1 MARTV
6 GIGHQDFE
14 TVRMKNTFYID
25 KTELIREWWENED
38 TVTLIARPRRFGK
51 TLNMSMLEKFF
62 SVEYAGRSELFES
75 LDVWKDEKY
84 RKLQGEYPVIFISFA
99 SIKENT
105 FEKAKESIYRI
116 LTDVYNKNQF
126 LLKSGLLEEEENRY
140 FMNISTDMS
149 ETNAT
154 ISLHKMSDF
163 LSRYYKQKV
172 IILLDEYDTP
182 MQEAYVNG
190 YWDKIVSFIRVLFNS
205 TFKTNPYLERAIMTG
220 ITRVSKESI
229 FSDLN
234 NLEVVTTTSE
244 KYADKFGFTEA
255 EVVQALEEYGLGD
268 RKAEVKQWYDGFI
281 FGSKKDI
288 YNPWSIINYL
298 DKKNVA
304 PYWANTSSNSLAGTV
319 IREGNVQI
327 KESFET
333 LLRGETIVT
342 ELDEQMV
349 YGQLDLDE
357 GAIWAFLVASG
368 NLKVK
373 RHWTDTSQFG
383 SWKQLYELELTNF
396 EVRVTFANIV
406 RGWFAQAA
414 GDYNAF
420 IKALLADDTEAMNA
434 YMNRVS
440 LRIFSTFDVGKK
452 PSDQSEPERFYH
464 GFVLGLMVELVDQYE
479 VKSNRE
485 SGFGRY
491 DVILKPRNIQ
501 KKAMILE
508 FKVFNSAREK
518 SLEETVENALH
529 QIKEKEYAAELL
541 EAGIAEENIRMYG
554 FAFEG
559 KRVLIDSAEMKN
571 INI

>member
-6 GIGHQDFE
+6 GIGHQDYE

-25 KTELIREWWENED
+25 KTSLIREWWENED
-38 TVTLIARPRRFGK
+38 AVTLIARPRRFGK

-62 SVEYAGRSELFES
+62 SVEYAGRSELFEG

-84 RKLQGEYPVIFISFA
+84 RELQGKYPVIFISFA
-99 SIKENT
+99 SVKENT
-105 FEKAKESIYRI
+105 FEQARESIYRI
-116 LTDVYNKNQF
+116 LIDVYNKNQF
-126 LLKSGLLEEEENRY
+126 LLKSGLLEEEEKRY

-149 ETNAT
+149 ETDAT

-205 TFKTNPYLERAIMTG
+205 TFETNPYLERAIMTG

-255 EVVQALEEYGLGD
+255 EVVQALDEYGLD
-268 RKAEVKQWYDGFI
+268 ERKAEVKQWYDGFT
-281 FGSKKDI
+281 FGNKKDI

-298 DKKNVA
+298 DKKKVA

-319 IREGNVQI
+319 IREGNVQT
-327 KESFET
+327 KEAFET
-333 LLRGETIVT
+333 LLRGDSIIT
-342 ELDEQMV
+342 ELDEQIV

-357 GAIWAFLVASG
+357 DAIWALLVASG
-368 NLKVK
+368 YLKVK
-373 RHWTDTSQFG
+373 RHWIDASQFG

-406 RGWFAQAA
+406 RGWFAQAS

-420 IKALLADDTEAMNA
+420 IKALLNDDTEAMNA

-440 LRIFSTFDVGKK
+440 QRIFSTFDVGKK
-452 PSDQSEPERFYH
+452 PSEQSEPERFYH
-464 GFVLGLMVELVDQYE
+464 GFVLGLMVELIDQYE

-491 DVILKPRNIQ
+491 DVVLKPRDIR

-508 FKVFNSAREK
+508 FKVFNPNK
-518 SLEETVENALH
+518 ETVLEDTVKNALK
-529 QIKEKEYAAELL
+529 QIKEKNYAAELL
-541 EAGIAEENIRMYG
+541 EAGIVKENIKMYG
-554 FAFEG
+554 FAFKG
-559 KRVLIDSAEMKN
+559 KKILICGE
-571 INI
+571 

>member
-25 KTELIREWWENED
+25 KTSLIREWWENED
-38 TVTLIARPRRFGK
+38 AVTLIARPRRFGK

-62 SVEYAGRSELFES
+62 SVEYAGRSELFEG

-84 RKLQGEYPVIFISFA
+84 RELQGKYPVIFISFA
-99 SIKENT
+99 SVKENT
-105 FEKAKESIYRI
+105 FEQARESIYRI
-116 LTDVYNKNQF
+116 LIDVYNKNQF
-126 LLKSGLLEEEENRY
+126 LLKSGLLEEEEKRY

-149 ETNAT
+149 ETDAT

-244 KYADKFGFTEA
+244 KYAEKFGFTEA
-255 EVVQALEEYGLGD
+255 EVVQALDEYGLD
-268 RKAEVKQWYDGFI
+268 ERKAEVRQWYDGFT
-281 FGSKKDI
+281 I

-298 DKKNVA
+298 DKKKVA

-319 IREGNVQI
+319 IREGNVQT
-327 KESFET
+327 KEAFET
-333 LLRGETIVT
+333 LLRGDSIIT
-342 ELDEQMV
+342 ELDEQIV

-357 GAIWAFLVASG
+357 DAIWALLVASG
-368 NLKVK
+368 YLKVK
-373 RHWTDTSQFG
+373 RHWIDASQFG

-406 RGWFAQAA
+406 RGWFAQAS

-420 IKALLADDTEAMNA
+420 IKALLNDDTEAMNA

-440 LRIFSTFDVGKK
+440 QRIFSTFDVGKK
-452 PSDQSEPERFYH
+452 PSEQSEPERFYH
-464 GFVLGLMVELVDQYE
+464 GFVLGLMVELIDQYE

-491 DVILKPRNIQ
+491 DVVLKPRDIR

-508 FKVFNSAREK
+508 FKVFNPNK
-518 SLEETVENALH
+518 ETVLEDTVKNALK
-529 QIKEKEYAAELL
+529 QIKEKNYAAELL
-541 EAGIAEENIRMYG
+541 EAGIVKENIKMYG
-554 FAFEG
+554 FAFKG
-559 KRVLIDSAEMKN
+559 KKILICGE
-571 INI
+571 

>member
-25 KTELIREWWENED
+25 KTSLIREWWENED
-38 TVTLIARPRRFGK
+38 AVTLIARPRRFGK

-62 SVEYAGRSELFES
+62 SVEYAGRSELFEG

-84 RKLQGEYPVIFISFA
+84 RELQGKYPVIFISFA
-99 SIKENT
+99 SVKENT
-105 FEKAKESIYRI
+105 FEQARESIYRI
-116 LTDVYNKNQF
+116 LIDVYNKNQF
-126 LLKSGLLEEEENRY
+126 LLKSGLLEEEEKRY

-149 ETNAT
+149 ETDAT

-255 EVVQALEEYGLGD
+255 EVVQALDEYGLD
-268 RKAEVKQWYDGFI
+268 ERKAEVKQWYDGFT
-281 FGSKKDI
+281 FGNKKDI

-298 DKKNVA
+298 DKKKVA

-319 IREGNVQI
+319 IREGNVQT
-327 KESFET
+327 KEAFET
-333 LLRGETIVT
+333 LLRGDSIIT
-342 ELDEQMV
+342 ELDEQIV

-357 GAIWAFLVASG
+357 DAIWALLVASG
-368 NLKVK
+368 YLKVK
-373 RHWTDTSQFG
+373 RHWIDASQFG

-406 RGWFAQAA
+406 RGWFAQAS

-420 IKALLADDTEAMNA
+420 IKALLNDDIEAMNA

-440 LRIFSTFDVGKK
+440 QRIFSTFDVGKK
-452 PSDQSEPERFYH
+452 PSEQSEPERFYH
-464 GFVLGLMVELVDQYE
+464 GFVLGLMVELIDQYE

-491 DVILKPRNIQ
+491 DVVLKPRDIR

-508 FKVFNSAREK
+508 FKVFNPNK
-518 SLEETVENALH
+518 ETVLEDTVKNALK
-529 QIKEKEYAAELL
+529 QIKEKNYAAELL
-541 EAGIAEENIRMYG
+541 EAGIVKENIKMYG
-554 FAFEG
+554 FAFKG
-559 KRVLIDSAEMKN
+559 KKILICGE
-571 INI
+571 

>member
-6 GIGHQDFE
+6 GIGHQDYE

-25 KTELIREWWENED
+25 KTSLIREWWENED
-38 TVTLIARPRRFGK
+38 AVTLIARPRRFGK

-62 SVEYAGRSELFES
+62 SVEYAGRSELFEG

-84 RKLQGEYPVIFISFA
+84 RELQGKYPVIFISFA
-99 SIKENT
+99 SVKENT
-105 FEKAKESIYRI
+105 FEQARESIYRI
-116 LTDVYNKNQF
+116 LIDVYNKNQF
-126 LLKSGLLEEEENRY
+126 LLKSGLLEEEEKRY

-149 ETNAT
+149 ETDAT

-255 EVVQALEEYGLGD
+255 EVVQALDEYGLD
-268 RKAEVKQWYDGFI
+268 ERKAEVKQWYDGFT
-281 FGSKKDI
+281 FGNKKDI

-298 DKKNVA
+298 DKKKVA

-319 IREGNVQI
+319 IREGNVQT
-327 KESFET
+327 KEAFET
-333 LLRGETIVT
+333 LLRGDSIIT
-342 ELDEQMV
+342 ELDEQIV

-357 GAIWAFLVASG
+357 DAIWALLVASG
-368 NLKVK
+368 YLKVK
-373 RHWTDTSQFG
+373 RHWIDASQFG

-406 RGWFAQAA
+406 RGWFAQAS

-420 IKALLADDTEAMNA
+420 IKALLNDDTEAMNA

-440 LRIFSTFDVGKK
+440 QRIFSTFDVGKK
-452 PSDQSEPERFYH
+452 PSEQSEPERFYH
-464 GFVLGLMVELVDQYE
+464 GFVLGLMIELIDQYE

-491 DVILKPRNIQ
+491 DVVLKPRDIR

-508 FKVFNSAREK
+508 FKVFNPNK
-518 SLEETVENALH
+518 ETVLEDTVKNALK
-529 QIKEKEYAAELL
+529 QIKEKNYAAELL
-541 EAGIAEENIRMYG
+541 EAGIVKENIKMYG
-554 FAFEG
+554 FAFKG
-559 KRVLIDSAEMKN
+559 KKILICGE
-571 INI
+571 

>member
-6 GIGHQDFE
+6 GIGHQDYE

-25 KTELIREWWENED
+25 KTSLIREWWENED
-38 TVTLIARPRRFGK
+38 AVTLIARPRRFGK

-62 SVEYAGRSELFES
+62 SVEYAGRSELFEG

-84 RKLQGEYPVIFISFA
+84 RELQGKYPVIFISFA
-99 SIKENT
+99 SVKENT
-105 FEKAKESIYRI
+105 FEQARESIYRI
-116 LTDVYNKNQF
+116 LIDVYNKNQF
-126 LLKSGLLEEEENRY
+126 LLKSGLLEEEEKRY

-149 ETNAT
+149 ETDAT

-255 EVVQALEEYGLGD
+255 EVVQALDEYGLD
-268 RKAEVKQWYDGFI
+268 ERKAEVKQWYDGFT
-281 FGSKKDI
+281 FGNKKDI

-298 DKKNVA
+298 DKKKVA

-319 IREGNVQI
+319 IREGNVQT
-327 KESFET
+327 KEAFET
-333 LLRGETIVT
+333 LLRGDSIIT
-342 ELDEQMV
+342 ELDE
-349 YGQLDLDE
+349 D
-357 GAIWAFLVASG
+357 AIWALLVASG
-368 NLKVK
+368 YLKVK
-373 RHWTDTSQFG
+373 RHWIDASQFG

-396 EVRVTFANIV
+396 EIRVTFANIV
-406 RGWFAQAA
+406 RGWFAQAS

-420 IKALLADDTEAMNA
+420 IKALLNDDTEAMNA

-440 LRIFSTFDVGKK
+440 QRIFSTFDVGKK
-452 PSDQSEPERFYH
+452 PSEQSEPERFYH
-464 GFVLGLMVELVDQYE
+464 GFVLGLMVELIDQYE

-491 DVILKPRNIQ
+491 DVVLKPRDIR

-508 FKVFNSAREK
+508 FKVFNPNK
-518 SLEETVENALH
+518 ETVLEDTVKNALK
-529 QIKEKEYAAELL
+529 QIKEKNYAAELL
-541 EAGIAEENIRMYG
+541 EAGIVKENIKMYG
-554 FAFEG
+554 FAFKG
-559 KRVLIDSAEMKN
+559 KKILICGE
-571 INI
+571 

>member
-6 GIGHQDFE
+6 GIGHQDYE

-25 KTELIREWWENED
+25 KTSLIREWWENED
-38 TVTLIARPRRFGK
+38 AVTLIARPRRFGK

-62 SVEYAGRSELFES
+62 SVEYAGRSELFEG

-84 RKLQGEYPVIFISFA
+84 RELQGKYPVIFISFA
-99 SIKENT
+99 SVKENT
-105 FEKAKESIYRI
+105 FEQARESIYRI
-116 LTDVYNKNQF
+116 LIDVYNKNQF
-126 LLKSGLLEEEENRY
+126 LLKSGLLEEEEKRY

-149 ETNAT
+149 ETDAT

-255 EVVQALEEYGLGD
+255 EVVQALDEYGLD
-268 RKAEVKQWYDGFI
+268 ERKAEVKQWYDGFT
-281 FGSKKDI
+281 FGNKKDI

-298 DKKNVA
+298 DKKKVA
-304 PYWANTSSNSLAGTV
+304 PYWANTSSNSLAGTA
-319 IREGNVQI
+319 IREGNVQT
-327 KESFET
+327 KEAFET
-333 LLRGETIVT
+333 LLRGDSIIT
-342 ELDEQMV
+342 ELDEQIV

-357 GAIWAFLVASG
+357 DAIWALLVASG
-368 NLKVK
+368 YLKVK
-373 RHWTDTSQFG
+373 RHWIDASQFG

-406 RGWFAQAA
+406 RGWFAQAS

-420 IKALLADDTEAMNA
+420 IKALLNDDTEAMNA

-440 LRIFSTFDVGKK
+440 QRIFSTFDVGKK
-452 PSDQSEPERFYH
+452 PSEQSEPERFYH
-464 GFVLGLMVELVDQYE
+464 GFVLGLMVELIDQYE
-479 VKSNRE
+479 VKSNHE

-491 DVILKPRNIQ
+491 DVVLKPRDIR

-508 FKVFNSAREK
+508 FKVFNPNK
-518 SLEETVENALH
+518 ETVLEDTVKNALK
-529 QIKEKEYAAELL
+529 QIKEKNYAAELL
-541 EAGIAEENIRMYG
+541 EAGIVKENIKMYG
-554 FAFEG
+554 FAFKG
-559 KRVLIDSAEMKN
+559 KKILICGE
-571 INI
+571 

>member
-6 GIGHQDFE
+6 GIGHQDYE

-25 KTELIREWWENED
+25 KTSLIREWWENED
-38 TVTLIARPRRFGK
+38 AVTLITRPRRFGK

-62 SVEYAGRSELFES
+62 SVEYAGRSELFEG

-84 RKLQGEYPVIFISFA
+84 RELQGKYPVIFISFA
-99 SIKENT
+99 SVKENT
-105 FEKAKESIYRI
+105 FEQARESIYRI
-116 LTDVYNKNQF
+116 LIDVYNKNQF
-126 LLKSGLLEEEENRY
+126 LLKSGLLEEEEKRY

-149 ETNAT
+149 ETDAT

-255 EVVQALEEYGLGD
+255 EVVQALDEYGLD
-268 RKAEVKQWYDGFI
+268 ERKAEVKQWYDGFT
-281 FGSKKDI
+281 FGNKKDI

-298 DKKNVA
+298 DKKKVA

-319 IREGNVQI
+319 IREGNVQT
-327 KESFET
+327 KEAFET
-333 LLRGETIVT
+333 LLRGDSIIT
-342 ELDEQMV
+342 ELDEQIV

-357 GAIWAFLVASG
+357 DAIWALLVASG
-368 NLKVK
+368 YLKVK
-373 RHWTDTSQFG
+373 RHWIDASQFG

-406 RGWFAQAA
+406 RGWFAQAS

-420 IKALLADDTEAMNA
+420 IKALLNDDTEAMNA

-440 LRIFSTFDVGKK
+440 QRIFSTFDVGKK
-452 PSDQSEPERFYH
+452 PSEQSEPERFYH
-464 GFVLGLMVELVDQYE
+464 GFVLGLMVELIDQYE

-491 DVILKPRNIQ
+491 DVVLKPRDIR

-508 FKVFNSAREK
+508 FKVFNPNK
-518 SLEETVENALH
+518 ETVLEDTVKNALK
-529 QIKEKEYAAELL
+529 QIKEKNYAAELL
-541 EAGIAEENIRMYG
+541 EAGIVKENIKMYG
-554 FAFEG
+554 FAFKG
-559 KRVLIDSAEMKN
+559 KKILICGE
-571 INI
+571 

>member
-25 KTELIREWWENED
+25 KTSLIREWWENED
-38 TVTLIARPRRFGK
+38 AVTLIARPRRFGK

-62 SVEYAGRSELFES
+62 SVEYAGRLELFEG

-84 RKLQGEYPVIFISFA
+84 RELQGKYPVIFISFA
-99 SIKENT
+99 SVKENT
-105 FEKAKESIYRI
+105 FEQARESIYRI
-116 LTDVYNKNQF
+116 LIDVYNKNQF
-126 LLKSGLLEEEENRY
+126 LLKSGLLEEEEKRY

-149 ETNAT
+149 ETDAT

-255 EVVQALEEYGLGD
+255 EVVQALDEYGLD
-268 RKAEVKQWYDGFI
+268 ERIAEVKQWYDGFT
-281 FGSKKDI
+281 FGNKKDI

-298 DKKNVA
+298 DKKKVA
-304 PYWANTSSNSLAGTV
+304 LYWANTSSNSLAGTV
-319 IREGNVQI
+319 IREGNVQT
-327 KESFET
+327 KEAFET
-333 LLRGETIVT
+333 LLRGDSIIT
-342 ELDEQMV
+342 ELDEQIV

-357 GAIWAFLVASG
+357 DAIWALLVAG
-368 NLKVK
+368 GYLKVK
-373 RHWTDTSQFG
+373 RHWIDASQFG

-406 RGWFAQAA
+406 RGWFAQAS

-420 IKALLADDTEAMNA
+420 IKALLNDDTEAMNA

-440 LRIFSTFDVGKK
+440 QRIFSTFDVGKK
-452 PSDQSEPERFYH
+452 TSEQSEPERFYH
-464 GFVLGLMVELVDQYE
+464 GFVLGLMVELIDQYE

-491 DVILKPRNIQ
+491 DVVLKPRDIR

-508 FKVFNSAREK
+508 FKVFNPNK
-518 SLEETVENALH
+518 ETVLEDTVKNALK
-529 QIKEKEYAAELL
+529 QIKEKNYAAELL
-541 EAGIAEENIRMYG
+541 EAGIVKENIKMYG
-554 FAFEG
+554 FAFKG
-559 KRVLIDSAEMKN
+559 KKILICGE
-571 INI
+571 

>member
-25 KTELIREWWENED
+25 KTSLIREWWENED
-38 TVTLIARPRRFGK
+38 AVTLIARPRRFGK

-62 SVEYAGRSELFES
+62 SVEYAGRSELFEG

-84 RKLQGEYPVIFISFA
+84 RELQGKYPVIFISFA
-99 SIKENT
+99 SVKENT
-105 FEKAKESIYRI
+105 FEQARESIYRI
-116 LTDVYNKNQF
+116 LIDVYNKNQF
-126 LLKSGLLEEEENRY
+126 LLKSGLLEEEEKRY

-149 ETNAT
+149 ETDAT

-244 KYADKFGFTEA
+244 KYAEKFGFTEA
-255 EVVQALEEYGLGD
+255 EVVQALDDYGLD
-268 RKAEVKQWYDGFI
+268 ERKAEVRQWYDGFT
-281 FGSKKDI
+281 FGNKKDI

-298 DKKNVA
+298 DKKKVA

-319 IREGNVQI
+319 IREGNVQT
-327 KESFET
+327 KEAFET
-333 LLRGETIVT
+333 LLRGDSIIT
-342 ELDEQMV
+342 ELDEQIV

-357 GAIWAFLVASG
+357 DAIWALLVASG
-368 NLKVK
+368 YLKVK
-373 RHWTDTSQFG
+373 RHWIDASQFG

-406 RGWFAQAA
+406 RGWFAQAS

-420 IKALLADDTEAMNA
+420 IKALLNDDTEAMNA

-440 LRIFSTFDVGKK
+440 QRIFSTFDVGKK
-452 PSDQSEPERFYH
+452 PSEQSEPERFYH
-464 GFVLGLMVELVDQYE
+464 GFVLGLMVELIDQYE

-491 DVILKPRNIQ
+491 DVVLKPRDIR

-508 FKVFNSAREK
+508 FKVFNPNK
-518 SLEETVENALH
+518 ETVLEDTVKNALK
-529 QIKEKEYAAELL
+529 QIKEKNYAAELL
-541 EAGIAEENIRMYG
+541 EAGIVKENIKMYG
-554 FAFEG
+554 FAFKG
-559 KRVLIDSAEMKN
+559 KKILICGE
-571 INI
+571 

>member
-6 GIGHQDFE
+6 GIGHQDYE

-25 KTELIREWWENED
+25 KTSLIREWWENED
-38 TVTLIARPRRFGK
+38 AVTLIARPRRFGK

-62 SVEYAGRSELFES
+62 SVEYAGRSELFEG

-84 RKLQGEYPVIFISFA
+84 RELQGKYPVIFISFA
-99 SIKENT
+99 SVKENT
-105 FEKAKESIYRI
+105 FEQARESIYRI
-116 LTDVYNKNQF
+116 LIDVYNKNQF
-126 LLKSGLLEEEENRY
+126 LLKSGLLEEEEKRY
-140 FMNISTDMS
+140 FMNISTDMR
-149 ETNAT
+149 ETDAT

-255 EVVQALEEYGLGD
+255 EVVQALDEYGLD
-268 RKAEVKQWYDGFI
+268 ERKAEVKQWYDGFT
-281 FGSKKDI
+281 FGNKKDI

-298 DKKNVA
+298 DKKKVA

-319 IREGNVQI
+319 IREGNVQT
-327 KESFET
+327 KEAFET
-333 LLRGETIVT
+333 LLRGDSIIT
-342 ELDEQMV
+342 ELDEQIV

-357 GAIWAFLVASG
+357 DAIWALLVASG
-368 NLKVK
+368 YLKVK
-373 RHWTDTSQFG
+373 RHWIDASQFG

-406 RGWFAQAA
+406 RGWFAQAS

-420 IKALLADDTEAMNA
+420 IKALLNDDTEAMNA

-440 LRIFSTFDVGKK
+440 QRIFSTFDVGKK
-452 PSDQSEPERFYH
+452 PSEQSEPERFYH
-464 GFVLGLMVELVDQYE
+464 GFVLGLMVELIDQYE

-491 DVILKPRNIQ
+491 DVVLKPRDIR

-508 FKVFNSAREK
+508 FKVFNPNK
-518 SLEETVENALH
+518 ETVLEDTVKNALK
-529 QIKEKEYAAELL
+529 QIKEKNYAAELL
-541 EAGIAEENIRMYG
+541 EAGLVKENIKMYG
-554 FAFEG
+554 FAFKG
-559 KRVLIDSAEMKN
+559 KKILICGE
-571 INI
+571 

>member
-6 GIGHQDFE
+6 GIGHQDYE

-25 KTELIREWWENED
+25 KTSLIREWWENED
-38 TVTLIARPRRFGK
+38 AVTLIARPRRFGK

-62 SVEYAGRSELFES
+62 SVEYAGRSELFEG

-84 RKLQGEYPVIFISFA
+84 RELQGKYPVIFISFA
-99 SIKENT
+99 SVKENT
-105 FEKAKESIYRI
+105 FEQARESIYRI
-116 LTDVYNKNQF
+116 LIDVYNKNQF
-126 LLKSGLLEEEENRY
+126 LLKSGLLEEEEKRY

-149 ETNAT
+149 ETDAT

-220 ITRVSKESI
+220 ITGVSKESI

-255 EVVQALEEYGLGD
+255 EVVQALDEYGLD
-268 RKAEVKQWYDGFI
+268 ERKAEVKQWYDGFT
-281 FGSKKDI
+281 FGNKKDI

-298 DKKNVA
+298 DKKKVA

-319 IREGNVQI
+319 IREGNVQT
-327 KESFET
+327 KEAFET
-333 LLRGETIVT
+333 LLRGDSIIT
-342 ELDEQMV
+342 ELDEQIV

-357 GAIWAFLVASG
+357 DAIWALLVVSG
-368 NLKVK
+368 YLKVK
-373 RHWTDTSQFG
+373 RHWIDASQFG

-406 RGWFAQAA
+406 RGWFAQAS

-420 IKALLADDTEAMNA
+420 IKALLNDDTEAMNV

-440 LRIFSTFDVGKK
+440 QRIFSTFDVGKK
-452 PSDQSEPERFYH
+452 PSEQSEPERFYH
-464 GFVLGLMVELVDQYE
+464 GFVLGLMVELIDQYE

-491 DVILKPRNIQ
+491 DVVLKPRDIR

-508 FKVFNSAREK
+508 FKVFNPNK
-518 SLEETVENALH
+518 ETVLEDTVKNALK
-529 QIKEKEYAAELL
+529 QIKEKNYAAELL
-541 EAGIAEENIRMYG
+541 EAGIVKENIKMYG
-554 FAFEG
+554 FAFKG
-559 KRVLIDSAEMKN
+559 KKILICGE
-571 INI
+571 

>member
-25 KTELIREWWENED
+25 KTSLIREWWENED
-38 TVTLIARPRRFGK
+38 AVTLIARPRRFGK

-62 SVEYAGRSELFES
+62 SVEYAGRSELFKG

-84 RKLQGEYPVIFISFA
+84 RELQGKYPVIFISFA
-99 SIKENT
+99 SVKENT
-105 FEKAKESIYRI
+105 FEQARESIYRI
-116 LTDVYNKNQF
+116 LIDVYNKNQF
-126 LLKSGLLEEEENRY
+126 LLKSGLLEEEEKRY

-149 ETNAT
+149 ETDAT

-255 EVVQALEEYGLGD
+255 EVVQALDEYGLD
-268 RKAEVKQWYDGFI
+268 ERKAEVKQWYDGFT
-281 FGSKKDI
+281 FGNKKDI

-298 DKKNVA
+298 DKKKVA

-319 IREGNVQI
+319 IREGNVQT
-327 KESFET
+327 KEAFET
-333 LLRGETIVT
+333 LLRGDSIIT
-342 ELDEQMV
+342 ELDEQIV

-357 GAIWAFLVASG
+357 DAIWALLVASG
-368 NLKVK
+368 YLKVK
-373 RHWTDTSQFG
+373 RHWIDASQFG

-406 RGWFAQAA
+406 RGWFAQAS

-420 IKALLADDTEAMNA
+420 IKALLNDDTEAMNA

-440 LRIFSTFDVGKK
+440 QRIFSTFDVGKK
-452 PSDQSEPERFYH
+452 PSEQSEPERFYH
-464 GFVLGLMVELVDQYE
+464 GFVLGLMVELIDQYE

-485 SGFGRY
+485 SGFDRY
-491 DVILKPRNIQ
+491 DVVLKPRDIR

-508 FKVFNSAREK
+508 FKVFNPNK
-518 SLEETVENALH
+518 ETVLEDTVKNALK
-529 QIKEKEYAAELL
+529 QIKEKNYVAELL
-541 EAGIAEENIRMYG
+541 EAGIVKENIKMYG
-554 FAFEG
+554 FAFKG
-559 KRVLIDSAEMKN
+559 KKILICGE
-571 INI
+571 

>member
-6 GIGHQDFE
+6 GIGHQDYE

-25 KTELIREWWENED
+25 KTSLIREWWENED
-38 TVTLIARPRRFGK
+38 AVTLIARPRRFGK

-62 SVEYAGRSELFES
+62 SVEYAGRSELFEG

-84 RKLQGEYPVIFISFA
+84 RELQGKYPVIFISFA
-99 SIKENT
+99 SVKENT
-105 FEKAKESIYRI
+105 FEQARESIYRI
-116 LTDVYNKNQF
+116 LIDVYNKNQF
-126 LLKSGLLEEEENRY
+126 LLKSGLLEEEEKRY

-149 ETNAT
+149 ETDAT

-255 EVVQALEEYGLGD
+255 EVVQALDEYGLD
-268 RKAEVKQWYDGFI
+268 ERKAEVKQWYDGFT
-281 FGSKKDI
+281 FGNKKDI

-298 DKKNVA
+298 DKKKVA

-319 IREGNVQI
+319 IREGNVQT
-327 KESFET
+327 KEAFET
-333 LLRGETIVT
+333 LLRGDSIIT
-342 ELDEQMV
+342 ELDEQIV

-357 GAIWAFLVASG
+357 NAIWALLVVSG
-368 NLKVK
+368 YLKVK
-373 RHWTDTSQFG
+373 RHWIDASQFG
-383 SWKQLYELELTNF
+383 SWKHLYELELTNF

-406 RGWFAQAA
+406 RGWFAQAS

-420 IKALLADDTEAMNA
+420 IKALLNDDTEAMNV

-440 LRIFSTFDVGKK
+440 QRIFSTFDVGKK
-452 PSDQSEPERFYH
+452 PSEQSEPERFYH
-464 GFVLGLMVELVDQYE
+464 GFVLGLMVELIDQYE

-491 DVILKPRNIQ
+491 DVVLKPRDIR

-508 FKVFNSAREK
+508 FKVFNPNK
-518 SLEETVENALH
+518 ETVLEDTVKNALK
-529 QIKEKEYAAELL
+529 QIKEKNYAAELL
-541 EAGIAEENIRMYG
+541 EAGIVKENIKMYG
-554 FAFEG
+554 FAFKG
-559 KRVLIDSAEMKN
+559 KKILICGE
-571 INI
+571 

>member
-25 KTELIREWWENED
+25 KTSLIREWWENED
-38 TVTLIARPRRFGK
+38 AVTLIARPRRFGK

-62 SVEYAGRSELFES
+62 SVEYAGRSELFEG

-84 RKLQGEYPVIFISFA
+84 RELQGKYPVIFINFA
-99 SIKENT
+99 SVKENT
-105 FEKAKESIYRI
+105 FEQARESIYRI
-116 LTDVYNKNQF
+116 LIDVYNKNQF
-126 LLKSGLLEEEENRY
+126 LLKSGLLEEEEKRY

-149 ETNAT
+149 ETDAT

-255 EVVQALEEYGLGD
+255 EVVQALDEYGLD
-268 RKAEVKQWYDGFI
+268 ERKAEVKQWYDGFT
-281 FGSKKDI
+281 FGNKKDI

-298 DKKNVA
+298 DKKKVA

-319 IREGNVQI
+319 IREGNVQT
-327 KESFET
+327 KEAFET
-333 LLRGETIVT
+333 LLRGDSIIT
-342 ELDEQMV
+342 ELDEQIV

-357 GAIWAFLVASG
+357 DAIWALLVASG
-368 NLKVK
+368 YLKVK
-373 RHWTDTSQFG
+373 RHWIDASQFG

-406 RGWFAQAA
+406 RGWFAQAS

-420 IKALLADDTEAMNA
+420 IKALLNDDTEAMNA

-440 LRIFSTFDVGKK
+440 QRIFSTFDVGKK
-452 PSDQSEPERFYH
+452 PSEQSEPERFYH
-464 GFVLGLMVELVDQYE
+464 GFVLGLMVELIDQYE

-491 DVILKPRNIQ
+491 DVVLKPRDIR

-508 FKVFNSAREK
+508 FKVFNPNK
-518 SLEETVENALH
+518 ETVLEDTVKNALK
-529 QIKEKEYAAELL
+529 QIKEKNYAAELL
-541 EAGIAEENIRMYG
+541 EAGIVKENIKMYG
-554 FAFEG
+554 FAFKG
-559 KRVLIDSAEMKN
+559 KKILICGE
-571 INI
+571 

>member
-6 GIGHQDFE
+6 GIGHQDYE

-25 KTELIREWWENED
+25 KTSLIREWWENED
-38 TVTLIARPRRFGK
+38 AVTLIARPRRFGK

-62 SVEYAGRSELFES
+62 SVEYAGRSELFEG

-84 RKLQGEYPVIFISFA
+84 RELQGKYPVIFISFA
-99 SIKENT
+99 SVKENT
-105 FEKAKESIYRI
+105 FEQARESIYRI
-116 LTDVYNKNQF
+116 LIDVYNKNQF
-126 LLKSGLLEEEENRY
+126 LLKSGLLEEEEKRY

-149 ETNAT
+149 ETDAT

-255 EVVQALEEYGLGD
+255 EVVQALDEYGLD
-268 RKAEVKQWYDGFI
+268 ERKAEVKQWYDGFT
-281 FGSKKDI
+281 FGNKKDI

-298 DKKNVA
+298 DKKKVA

-319 IREGNVQI
+319 IREGNVQT
-327 KESFET
+327 KEAFET
-333 LLRGETIVT
+333 LLRGDSIIT
-342 ELDEQMV
+342 ELDEQIV

-357 GAIWAFLVASG
+357 DAIWALLVASG
-368 NLKVK
+368 YLKVK
-373 RHWTDTSQFG
+373 RHWIDASQFG

-406 RGWFAQAA
+406 RGWFAQAS

-420 IKALLADDTEAMNA
+420 IKALLNDDTEAMNA
-434 YMNRVS
+434 FMNRVS
-440 LRIFSTFDVGKK
+440 QRIFSTFDVGKK
-452 PSDQSEPERFYH
+452 PSEQSEPERFYH
-464 GFVLGLMVELVDQYE
+464 GFVLGLMVELIDQYE

-491 DVILKPRNIQ
+491 DVVLKPRDIR

-508 FKVFNSAREK
+508 FKVFNPNK
-518 SLEETVENALH
+518 ETVLEDTVKNALK
-529 QIKEKEYAAELL
+529 QIKEKNYAAELL
-541 EAGIAEENIRMYG
+541 EAGIVKENIKMYG
-554 FAFEG
+554 FAFKG
-559 KRVLIDSAEMKN
+559 KKILICGE
-571 INI
+571 

>member
-6 GIGHQDFE
+6 GIGHQDYE

-25 KTELIREWWENED
+25 KTSLIREWWENED
-38 TVTLIARPRRFGK
+38 AVTLIARPRRFGK

-62 SVEYAGRSELFES
+62 SVEYAGRSELFEG

-84 RKLQGEYPVIFISFA
+84 RELQGKYPVIFISFA
-99 SIKENT
+99 SVKENT
-105 FEKAKESIYRI
+105 FEQARESIYRI
-116 LTDVYNKNQF
+116 LIDVYNKNQF
-126 LLKSGLLEEEENRY
+126 LLKSGLLEEEEKRY

-149 ETNAT
+149 ETDAT

-163 LSRYYKQKV
+163 LSIYYKQKV

-255 EVVQALEEYGLGD
+255 EVVQALDEYGLD
-268 RKAEVKQWYDGFI
+268 ERKAEVKQWYDGFT
-281 FGSKKDI
+281 FGNKKDI

-298 DKKNVA
+298 DKKKVA

-319 IREGNVQI
+319 IREGNVQT
-327 KESFET
+327 KEAFET
-333 LLRGETIVT
+333 LLRGDSIIT
-342 ELDEQMV
+342 ELDEQIV

-357 GAIWAFLVASG
+357 DAIWALLVASG
-368 NLKVK
+368 YLKVK
-373 RHWTDTSQFG
+373 RHWIDASQFG

-406 RGWFAQAA
+406 RGWFAQAS

-420 IKALLADDTEAMNA
+420 IKALLNDDTEAMNA

-440 LRIFSTFDVGKK
+440 QRIFSTFDVGKK
-452 PSDQSEPERFYH
+452 PSEQSEPERFYH
-464 GFVLGLMVELVDQYE
+464 GFVLGLMVELIDQYE

-491 DVILKPRNIQ
+491 DVVLKPRDIR

-508 FKVFNSAREK
+508 FKVFNPNK
-518 SLEETVENALH
+518 ETVLEDTVKNALK
-529 QIKEKEYAAELL
+529 QIKEKNYAAELL
-541 EAGIAEENIRMYG
+541 EAGIVKENIKMYG
-554 FAFEG
+554 FAFKG
-559 KRVLIDSAEMKN
+559 KKILICGE
-571 INI
+571 